1 MNKEELK
8 LKYEQMSNDDLMN
21 IINNKTDYTD
31 EALEIVRMIMQKRG
45 KAIITDNEDLIEQQD
60 LIPNDYPMTEF
71 FSRSLNIIAVLYAL
85 LGAISAGFAMYN
97 QQVIEGYEDSTSST
111 NSSTSS
117 TNGSTTSSTTGSTST
132 DTSTSSTNGS
142 TSSTNGSTTAT
153 TTSTNGSTTAT
164 AANPNVNQQYSQMI
178 DADVKNKEISLIKN
192 LRTEI
197 LQLKAQGKYKKAQSK
212 IQAMITTINNC
223 KSNPNNTLLQCNIV
237 DSNGNLIG
245 PFAPDPSPNTMST
258 ENYNVSSS
266 TLPLTGQ
273 NSSSVITQANDRFTN
288 EEMMMPL
295 SDNSPTQYNRSNLT
309 NIDVI
314 GSNSQTTES
323 FSTIY

>member
-1 MNKEELK
+1 M
-8 LKYEQMSNDDLMN
+8 KY
-21 IINNKTDYTD
+21 
-31 EALEIVRMIMQKRG
+31 
-45 KAIITDNEDLIEQQD
+45 LIELTVLATFVLIYYLRLADNKQD
-60 LIPNDYPMTEF
+60 GTLGNLIYIPLIILSTKYPMAAF
-71 FSRSLNIIAVLYAL
+71 IGLIVVI
-85 LGAISAGFAMYN
+85 MYN

-142 TSSTNGSTTAT
+142 TSTDTSTSSTNGSTSSTNGSTSSTNGSTTAT
-153 TTSTNGSTTAT
+153 TTSNNGSTTAT
-164 AANPNVNQQYSQMI
+164 TANPNVNQQYSQMI

-223 KSNPNNTLLQCNIV
+223 KSNPNNTLVQCNIV

-288 EEMMMPL
+288 EEMMTPL

-309 NIDVI
+309 NIDVV

-323 FSTIY
+323 FSTIH

>member
-1 MNKEELK
+1 M
-8 LKYEQMSNDDLMN
+8 KY
-21 IINNKTDYTD
+21 
-31 EALEIVRMIMQKRG
+31 
-45 KAIITDNEDLIEQQD
+45 LIELTVLATFVLIYYLRLADNKQD
-60 LIPNDYPMTEF
+60 GTLGNLIYIPLIILSTKYPMAAF
-71 FSRSLNIIAVLYAL
+71 IGLIVVI
-85 LGAISAGFAMYN
+85 MYN

-132 DTSTSSTNGS
+132 DTSTSSTNGSTSSTNGSTSSTNGSTSSTNGS

>member
-1 MNKEELK
+1 
-8 LKYEQMSNDDLMN
+8 
-21 IINNKTDYTD
+21 
-31 EALEIVRMIMQKRG
+31 
-45 KAIITDNEDLIEQQD
+45 
-60 LIPNDYPMTEF
+60 
-71 FSRSLNIIAVLYAL
+71 
-85 LGAISAGFAMYN
+85 
-97 QQVIEGYEDSTSST
+97 
-111 NSSTSS
+111 
-117 TNGSTTSSTTGSTST
+117 
-132 DTSTSSTNGS
+132 
-142 TSSTNGSTTAT
+142 
-153 TTSTNGSTTAT
+153 
-164 AANPNVNQQYSQMI
+164 MI

-288 EEMMMPL
+288 EEMMTPL
-295 SDNSPTQYNRSNLT
+295 SDNSPNQYSRSNLT
-309 NIDVI
+309 NIDVA